1 MKKILI
7 RAHMS
12 PFDNWNA
19 EQVLKHD
26 RVGTNAG
33 NMIFTNS
40 LMRTLMT
47 EEVQIDTF
55 NTRRDLTPENLE
67 RINSEYS
74 CVVMPFANAFRPT
87 FQREMQSITKFV
99 KQLKIPCVI
108 AGIGVST
115 TFTDQIKEKYS
126 FDDTA
131 KEFLKAILDKS
142 AMIGTRGE
150 VTGEYLKKLGFK
162 EESHYRVIGCPSMY
176 WYGAEFPYIEKRELT
191 PQSPVSV
198 NWKINLPEPIHVF
211 MRENMEKFEDIQ
223 YVPQIMDEMRMM
235 YYGTPF
241 PAGKYKKITEN
252 YPDRPDHPL
261 YTDGKAVTFI
271 NPQTWFAYMQEK
283 QLSFGSRIHGNI
295 TALLSGTPGY
305 VIVSDYR
312 ISELV
317 QYHNIPHKNFQDLK
331 EGEDIFSLYEKAD
344 YSRLYD
350 GHRERFE
357 NYIDFLEKND
367 LDHIFKENKYQTG
380 FVPQKGSAAVNYGVL
395 PDDEVEVRAASA
407 AEEQERIL
415 CPYDRKMA
423 SLDLQPALYPF
434 FSVPVEEQARR
445 LTEVQKAY
453 TALQGRFEDVKSLEM
468 ILKLYRMDKGVKWL
482 LKKLKK

>member
-47 EEVQIDTF
+47 EDVQIDTF

-74 CVVMPFANAFRPT
+74 CVVLPFANAFRTT
-87 FQREMQSITKFV
+87 FQRELQSITKFV
-99 KQLKIPCVI
+99 KQLKIPCVV
-108 AGIGVST
+108 AGIGVSAS
-115 TFTDQIKEKYS
+115 FANPLKEKNS
-126 FDDTA
+126 FDDAA
-131 KEFLKAILDKS
+131 KDFLKVILDKS
-142 AMIGTRGE
+142 ALIGTRGE
-150 VTGEYLKKLGFK
+150 VTGEYLKKLGFQ

-176 WYGAEFPYIEKRELT
+176 WYGEQLPYIEKHELT
-191 PQSPVSV
+191 SQSPVSV
-198 NWKINLPEPIHVF
+198 NWKIDLPEPIHVF
-211 MRENMEKFEDIQ
+211 MRENMAKFENIQ
-223 YVPQIMDEMRMM
+223 YVPQIMDEMRLM

-241 PAGKYKKITEN
+241 PSGKYKKITEN
-252 YPDRPDHPL
+252 YPSRPDHPL
-261 YTDGKAVTFI
+261 YTGGKAVSFI

-283 QLSFGSRIHGNI
+283 QFSFGSRIHGNI
-295 TALLSGTPGY
+295 TALLSGTPSY

-317 QYHNIPHKNFQDLK
+317 EYHNIPHINFQDLK
-331 EGEDIFSLYEKAD
+331 EGDDIFSLYEKAD
-344 YSRLYD
+344 YSKLYD
-350 GHRERFE
+350 GHQKRFE
-357 NYIDFLEKND
+357 NYIQFLEKNG
-367 LDHIFKENKYQTG
+367 LDHIFKENRYQAG
-380 FVPQKGSAAVNYGVL
+380 FASAQNSVEVVSGAI
-395 PDDEVEVRAASA
+395 PAEDVEVRAAS
-407 AEEQERIL
+407 QEPLL
-415 CPYDRKMA
+415 CPYDRKMV
-423 SLDLQPALYPF
+423 SMDLQPALYPF

-445 LTEVQKAY
+445 LMEVQKAY
-453 TALQGRFEDVKSLEM
+453 TALQRRFDDVKSLET

-482 LKKLKK
+482 LKKFKK